1 MTHRRLLGIAA
12 EGLPLIAAELAL
24 AGLVAIRHRRLALLP
39 LALAGLTAYFFRDPA
54 RPLLAK
60 EGYLYAPADGWVT
73 LVDQIE
79 EERFIKGPAC
89 RIATFLSIFD
99 VHINRSPVAGVVRY
113 REHVSGNFRV
123 AWQKEVSMVNE
134 RNYTGIETAHG
145 PILVVQIA
153 GLIARRIV
161 CRPQVGDEV
170 RCCQRIGLIMFGSR
184 TDLIFPRDVA
194 RPLVMTGAR
203 VHGGMTP
210 IGVWA

>member
-1 MTHRRLLGIAA
+1 MTHRRLLSIAA
-12 EGLPLIAAELAL
+12 EGLPLIGAQLAL
-24 AGLVAIRHRRLALLP
+24 AGLVALWHRRLALLP
-39 LALAGLTAYFFRDPA
+39 LSLAGLTAYFFRDPE
-54 RPLLAK
+54 RSLLAK

-79 EERFIKGPAC
+79 EERFIKGSAC
-89 RIATFLSIFD
+89 RIAIFLSIFD
-99 VHINRSPVAGVVRY
+99 VHINRSPATGVVRY
-113 REHVSGNFRV
+113 REHVSGDFRL
-123 AWQKEVSMVNE
+123 AWRKEVSMVNE
-134 RNYTGIETAHG
+134 RNYIGIETAHG

-161 CRPQVGDEV
+161 CRPRVGQEIP
-170 RCCQRIGLIMFGSR
+170 CGERIGLIMFGSR